1 MSSIADSIMQ
11 GPLCGSL
18 ASMSLYG
25 VICMQTF
32 RYWQTYEDDGKI
44 IKCLVAFIWIL
55 ETAHTVLTIYT
66 IEFYLIM
73 HFDDATRLEYSVWC
87 VNFCHISILFII
99 GYAVNLFFIW
109 RVLQLSQKRWIAICF
124 VIFATIRCAIGLE
137 NCTFGQVLHVFHDMT
152 TDFNS
157 NSLIYIVWG
166 TFRDKVYQTMVVGW
180 VISAVVDSAIAFILC
195 LNLRKRRTGM
205 NRQGIISPTLT
216 DNILNQ
222 LLLYSINT
230 GAVTSFCAVL
240 VIITFLTLPTTLAFI
255 GFVQVQSKFYAISLL
270 ASLNNR
276 EKLRIT
282 EQANTTLEGI
292 GSSPMPRFSAIRP
305 SQQKSSYLVRTFNLS
320 LSEVVWAQVICVS
333 NRWNFGRLL

>member
-1 MSSIADSIMQ
+1 MSSIAASIMQ

-44 IKCLVAFIWIL
+44 LKCLVAFIWIL

-73 HFDDATRLEYSVWC
+73 HFDDATRLEYSVWAMPSSY
-87 VNFCHISILFII
+87 IIGFII
-99 GYAVNLFFIW
+99 AYAVNLFFIW
-109 RVLQLSQKRWIAICF
+109 RVLQLSQKRWIAICLA
-124 VIFATIRCAIGLE
+124 IFATIRCAIGLE
-137 NCTFGQVLHVFHDMT
+137 NCTFG
-152 TDFNS
+152 
-157 NSLIYIVWG
+157 LIYIVWG

-180 VISAVVDSAIAFILC
+180 VVSAVVDSAIAFMLC
-195 LNLRKRRTGM
+195 LNFRKRRTGT
-205 NRQGIISPTLT
+205 NRT

-230 GAVTSFCAVL
+230 GAITSFCAVL

-270 ASLNNR
+270 ASLKQPRKIQNNR
-276 EKLRIT
+276 T
-282 EQANTTLEGI
+282 G
-292 GSSPMPRFSAIRP
+292 
-305 SQQKSSYLVRTFNLS
+305 
-320 LSEVVWAQVICVS
+320 
-333 NRWNFGRLL
+333 